1 MLHPVGGAVG
11 VTSDVKKFAVAR
23 LPIHKVNKDE
33 DRIHIGYQLR

>member
-1 MLHPVGGAVG
+1 MLQPVGGAVG

>member
-23 LPIHKVNKDE
+23 LPIHKINNE